1 MTTMRIHR
9 FILGLT
15 AAVLLAQPTPR
26 PRAAAAPGI
35 PAVKNYL
42 GLSDQ
47 QVQQLVELRREEQ
60 QLLQPIREQMREK
73 AQALSAARQA
83 ANPDPT
89 TVGQL
94 TLDLQNLRKQ
104 VAAIDEAYHA
114 KALALLES
122 AQKEK
127 LDELAA
133 AARRAERGRP
143 IVQGATL
150 LNLLAA
156 PEPPPADAGRVRPNA
171 AARPG
176 MGMGR
181 APRP

>member
-1 MTTMRIHR
+1 MRIHG

-26 PRAAAAPGI
+26 PGAGAAPGVA
-35 PAVKNYL
+35 AVKTYL

-60 QLLQPIREQMREK
+60 QLLQPIRERIREK
-73 AQALSAARQA
+73 AQALRAARQA
-83 ANPDPT
+83 ATPDPT

-94 TLDLQNLRKQ
+94 MLDLQNLRKE
-104 VAAIDEAYHA
+104 VTAINEGYHA
-114 KALALLES
+114 KALAMLDS

-127 LDELAA
+127 LDDLVA

-143 IVQGATL
+143 IVRGATL
-150 LNLLAA
+150 LNLLSA
-156 PEPPPADAGRVRPNA
+156 PETPAGAGRVRPNA

-176 MGMGR
+176 LGMG
-181 APRP
+181 AGPRR

>member
-1 MTTMRIHR
+1 MRFHR

-15 AAVLLAQPTPR
+15 ATVLLAQPMPMPR
-26 PRAAAAPGI
+26 PGAGAAPGI
-35 PAVKNYL
+35 AAVKTYL

-47 QVQQLVELRREEQ
+47 QVQQLVELRREEE
-60 QLLQPIREQMREK
+60 QLLQPLREQMREK
-73 AQALSAARQA
+73 APALRAALQAS
-83 ANPDPT
+83 NPDPT

-94 TLDLQNLRKQ
+94 TLDLQNLRRQ
-104 VAAIDEAYHA
+104 VAAINEAYHT
-114 KALALLES
+114 KALALLDS

-127 LDELAA
+127 LDDLVA

-143 IVQGATL
+143 IVRGATL

-156 PEPPPADAGRVRPNA
+156 PEPPAGAGRVLPNA

-181 APRP
+181 AARP

>member
-1 MTTMRIHR
+1 MRIHG

-26 PRAAAAPGI
+26 PRAGAAPGVA
-35 PAVKNYL
+35 AVKTYL

-73 AQALSAARQA
+73 APALKAALQA
-83 ANPDPT
+83 ANPNPT
-89 TVGQL
+89 TIGQL

-104 VAAIDEAYHA
+104 VAALNEAYHA
-114 KALALLES
+114 KALALLDS

-127 LDELAA
+127 LDDLVA
-133 AARRAERGRP
+133 AARNAARGRP

-156 PEPPPADAGRVRPNA
+156 PEPPAGAGRVLPNA

-181 APRP
+181 AARP